1 MKDDRPA
8 SFLPASRRRTVR
20 GCEPRRFADG
30 GRVVERDHG
39 RGHHV
44 TRDHAPKQADGLP
57 VDATATE
64 LTFLTADAGPE
75 GRPALIDRQRGR
87 VRVFERREIEPTQ
100 LFYCLAFV
108 ERQMFTLE
116 AHVIVHGS
124 VLQHAAE
131 VTTLVG
137 LTHSGKSTLG
147 LRLALEPGIEF
158 STHRS

>member
-1 MKDDRPA
+1 RIPDSSSGLSERCGTA
-8 SFLPASRRRTVR
+8 LPRNAIPELWQKADERLTRTYR
-20 GCEPRRFADG
+20 MCGRLLRLRSNSITYAQRF
-30 GRVVERDHG
+30 ERAFF
-39 RGHHV
+39 RL
-44 TRDHAPKQADGLP
+44 KYDGLP

-124 VLQHAAE
+124 V
-131 VTTLVG
+131 
-137 LTHSGKSTLG
+137 
-147 LRLALEPGIEF
+147 
-158 STHRS
+158 